1 VRIIVLGSG
10 AGGGV
15 PQWNCACAGCQ
26 AARDGDI
33 PPRAEACV
41 AIAAG
46 DGGPEEPWLLLG
58 APAMAAT
65 LVARHPALRP
75 GPNGRS
81 RIGAILLNNGDLD
94 QTLGLLSL
102 REGDSLH
109 VLSTEAVKRGF
120 LDDNR
125 LARTLE
131 RSPDQ
136 LRWRSV
142 APGDRVAHLGFELAA
157 IAVPGKVPLHL
168 GGVVSPSAE
177 DNVAWTIREGGKLVA
192 FAPSVAAPTPAVS
205 ALLDEADVV
214 LFDGTFWFAD
224 ELRRAGRG
232 ERGAREM
239 GHWPL
244 GGPEGSLAPLGRARG
259 RKILIHINNTN
270 PVLLP
275 GSTERSLVE
284 IAGVEV
290 ANDGLEI
297 VP

>member
-1 VRIIVLGSG
+1 
-10 AGGGV
+10 
-15 PQWNCACAGCQ
+15 
-26 AARDGDI
+26 
-33 PPRAEACV
+33 V
-41 AIAAG
+41 AIAAA
-46 DGGPEEPWLLLG
+46 DGGPEQPWLLLG
-58 APAMAAT
+58 APAAAAT

-81 RIGAILLNNGDLD
+81 RIGAILLGNGDLD

-109 VLSTEAVKRGF
+109 VFSTDAVKRGF

-125 LARTLE
+125 LARTLD
-131 RSPDQ
+131 RSADQ

-142 APGDRVAHLGFELAA
+142 APGERLVHLGFELAA

-168 GGVVSPSAE
+168 GGVVSPSIE
-177 DNVAWTIREGGKLVA
+177 DNVAWTIRCDQKLVA
-192 FAPSVAAPTPAVS
+192 FAPSVAALTPAVS
-205 ALLDEADVV
+205 GLLDEADVV
-214 LFDGTFWFAD
+214 FFDGTFWFAD

-244 GGPEGSLAPLGRARG
+244 GGPEGSLATLGRARG
-259 RKILIHINNTN
+259 RKVLVHINNTN

-275 GSTERSLVE
+275 DSSERSLVE
-284 IAGVEV
+284 RAGVE
-290 ANDGLEI
+290 AAHDGMEI
-297 VP
+297 VV

>member
-15 PQWNCACAGCQ
+15 PQWNCACAGCE
-26 AARDGDI
+26 AARNGYI
-33 PPRAEACV
+33 PPRSEACV

-46 DGGPEEPWLLLG
+46 DGGPGEPWLLLG
-58 APAMAAT
+58 APATAAT
-65 LVARHPALRP
+65 LVARHPAIRP
-75 GPNGRS
+75 RPNGRS
-81 RIGAILLNNGDLD
+81 RIGAILLCNGDLD

-120 LDDNR
+120 LDENR

-136 LRWRSV
+136 LRWRAV
-142 APGDRVAHLGFELAA
+142 APGERLACLAFELAA
-157 IAVPGKVPLHL
+157 LAVPGKVPLHL
-168 GGVVSPSAE
+168 GDTVSPSAE
-177 DNVAWTIREGGKLVA
+177 DNVAWTVRCNGKLVA

-205 ALLDEADVV
+205 GLLDEADVV
-214 LFDGTFWFAD
+214 FFDGTFWFAD

-232 ERGAREM
+232 ERGARDM

-244 GGPEGSLAPLGRARG
+244 GGPEGSLEALERARG
-259 RKILIHINNTN
+259 RRILVHINNTN

-275 GSTERSLVE
+275 DSAERSLVE
-284 IAGVEV
+284 RAGVEV
-290 ANDGLEI
+290 AHDGMEI
-297 VP
+297 VA